1 MTLYDPTIERLDEI
15 NENLRLIQLKKGL
28 TFGTDSYLL
37 AAFSRSR
44 PSGVCVELGGG
55 TGVVSLLAAS
65 RNKYKKIYAAEIQP
79 YFGELIARNAKL
91 NGLEGRVL
99 SLLGDVRDLTP
110 GNFGGEAECVISNP
124 PYMRRSSGKDN
135 ASEEMN
141 IARRE
146 ENGCIAD
153 FCSAASRILKHG
165 GYFTAVY
172 RPDRLSELLSAM
184 TAASLEPK
192 RLVMVYP
199 TASDKPCLVL
209 AEGKKGAAPGIVISR
224 PLLIY
229 SDKQKGTYTAD
240 MNAVY
245 DNFSLEHL
253 F

>member
-1 MTLYDPTIERLDEI
+1 MTLYDPVTERLDEI

-37 AAFSRSR
+37 AAFAR
-44 PSGVCVELGGG
+44 PKSSGLCVELGGG

-65 RNKYKKIYAAEIQP
+65 RNKYAKIYTAEIQP

-91 NGLEGRVL
+91 NSLEKKVL
-99 SLLGDVRDLTP
+99 SLLADARDLTP
-110 GNFGGEAECVISNP
+110 GNFGGEADCVLSNP
-124 PYMRRSSGKDN
+124 PYMRSSSGKDN

-146 ENGCIAD
+146 ENGCIGD
-153 FCSAASRILKHG
+153 FCAAASRLLKHG

-172 RPDRLSELLSAM
+172 RPDRLAELLSAM
-184 TAASLEPK
+184 TAARLEPK

-199 TASDKPCLVL
+199 TASDKPCLIL
-209 AEGKKGAAPGIVISR
+209 AEGKKGAAPGIIVSR

-229 SDKQKGTYTAD
+229 SDKSAGAYTAD